1 MLWYVSDDRRY
12 PESKAIRACSHI
24 DEVLIGTPKLLYSRF
39 RRLGIYQWDDV
50 LGTAKR
56 RIDEVIMA
64 FRFSRTELF
73 ERPVSW
79 KSLQATLHTHM
90 GMRSQV
96 QSPMKIPESCFLD
109 LYEQGFRSH
118 AE

>member
-1 MLWYVSDDRRY
+1 VLWYVSDDRRY

-50 LGTAKR
+50 FGTAKR

-90 GMRSQV
+90 GKRSQV